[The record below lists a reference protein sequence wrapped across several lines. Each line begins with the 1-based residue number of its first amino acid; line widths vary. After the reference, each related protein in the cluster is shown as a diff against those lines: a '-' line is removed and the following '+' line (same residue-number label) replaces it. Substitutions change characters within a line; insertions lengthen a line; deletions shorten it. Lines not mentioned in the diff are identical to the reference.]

1 MRAAPR
7 HTFKSSYSLGNQGK
21 NDASVMSSDAYG
33 GKFWFGHGYPSP
45 RDLRIALRSYTV
57 YNVPMLLGLLS
68 GPARPSRSPGRMDG
82 RSRESGT
89 ETMHRPRPRPSFRH
103 RRVVRRR
110 SSFRRLAFSLWLTRI
125 DKRSCK
131 EDAAAQA
138 RTHTREIPHAPC
150 HVGSPEHLPHL
161 A

>member
-57 YNVPMLLGLLS
+57 YNMNMLLGLLS
-68 GPARPSRSPGRMDG
+68 GPARPSRSPARMDG

-103 RRVVRRR
+103 RRVVRRAGH
-110 SSFRRLAFSLWLTRI
+110 LPVAFSLWLTRI
-125 DKRSCK
+125 GMRSCK

-138 RTHTREIPHAPC
+138 RTLTREIPHAPC
-150 HVGSPEHLPHL
+150 HVGALAHLPHL